1 MSEKPN
7 DADPLRT
14 PDAPEPPAPPADWPD
29 ISGRIEPD
37 GVHRLA
43 VRVYYEDT
51 DFSGVVYHAS
61 YLRFMERGRSDFMRW
76 TGIDHRDLMD
86 ADGGLAFAVRR
97 MTIEFSSSAAIDDVL
112 SVETWMGDMRGA
124 SMLVKQRVLCEG
136 QVIVTADV
144 KVALVTREGKPRR
157 MPLWLRRIFAPH
169 APEGAETDG
178 PD

>member
-1 MSEKPN
+1 M
-7 DADPLRT
+7 
-14 PDAPEPPAPPADWPD
+14 
-29 ISGRIEPD
+29 
-37 GVHRLA
+37 HRLA

-76 TGIDHRDLMD
+76 TGLDHNDLMQV
-86 ADGGLAFAVRR
+86 DGGLAFAVRKI
-97 MTIEFSSSAAIDDVL
+97 TVEFHAAAGIDDVL
-112 SVETWMGDMRGA
+112 TVETWMGDMRGA
-124 SMLVKQRVLCEG
+124 SMLVRQRVLNG
-136 QVIVTADV
+136 GAPVVSADV